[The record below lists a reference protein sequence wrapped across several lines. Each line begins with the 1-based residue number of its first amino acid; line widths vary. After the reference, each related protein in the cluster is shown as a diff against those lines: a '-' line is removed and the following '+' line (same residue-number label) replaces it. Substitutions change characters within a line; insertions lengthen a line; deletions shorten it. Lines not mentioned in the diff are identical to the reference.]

1 MDKDTAEAAEGPA
14 VGQQNISLQYGDLIY
29 LQVEAVEGLLSSSG

>member
-1 MDKDTAEAAEGPA
+1 MDQAEGEGPA
-14 VGQQNISLQYGDLIY
+14 QQNISLQYGDLIH